1 MDGWKFFFFF
11 FSLLLSIHTPTH
23 SRKTHPF
30 QHHSFVIHW
39 ALPKSLEGY
48 HQETGRAGRDGAK
61 ASCVLYYSYADAVR
75 ARAMLASSAAET
87 HAPPDVVDANTDSL
101 NAMVAYAEE
110 GAECRRV
117 PLLAHFGEGFDP
129 AACRG
134 TCDVCASGAAA
145 SAVRRDVTD
154 AAGAAVRVARAMV
167 REPTASVAH
176 VTDVLRG
183 SMAAAIK
190 RRVHDRLP
198 DHGALKAWDRGDVA
212 RLLRALVVK
221 HVLFEETRRAD
232 NEYGTVSAALRARE
246 PEAGAVEGGRTRV
259 MLAFASGGA
268 RGARARGAAADATIA
283 PLPLAP
289 SADSPTL
296 SPTERLA
303 RDVATQ
309 AMAQLNVVLDERAR
323 AGRGGARQ
331 RAAVALPPEAVAELA
346 AVRPATQADL
356 DAAPVPRLSKNQR
369 SRHGPAI
376 LAALAQVAAYVARPP
391 HARAAGADGF
401 ALDGSAIPLTQTSNK
416 RSATDSRRAA
426 AAVDGWVDD
435 GGDAATPLARGVGP
449 TQTQTQ
455 TAAVAPPPFKRAA
468 VADFDDDDD
477 FWMDEGAIIVPD

>member
-1 MDGWKFFFFF
+1 MACFFFFF
-11 FSLLLSIHTPTH
+11 FSHYTHTHTH
-23 SRKTHPF
+23 SRNTHPF
-30 QHHSFVIHW
+30 LPHSFVIHW

-87 HAPPDVVDANTDSL
+87 RAPPDVVDANTDSL
-101 NAMVAYAEE
+101 NAMVAYAEG

-117 PLLAHFGEGFDP
+117 PLLAHFGEGLDP

-154 AAGAAVRVARAMV
+154 AAGAAVRVARAV
-167 REPTASVAH
+167 AREPTASVAH

-183 SMAAAIK
+183 SLAAAIK
-190 RRVHDRLP
+190 RRGHDRLP

-246 PEAGAVEGGRTRV
+246 PEAGAVECGRTRI

-268 RGARARGAAADATIA
+268 RARARRARRRVRCPHRPPA
-283 PLPLAP
+283 PGPLRRLAH
-289 SADSPTL
+289 TL
-296 SPTERLA
+296 SIRTSGSRRGGPGHGP
-303 RDVATQ
+303 
-309 AMAQLNVVLDERAR
+309 AQRGAGRARAR
-323 AGRGGARQ
+323 AGRSGGRQ
-331 RAAVALPPEAVAELA
+331 RAAVALPPEAVAGLA
-346 AVRPATQADL
+346 AARPATQADL

-369 SRHGPAI
+369 TRHGPAI
-376 LAALAQVAAYVARPP
+376 LAALAQVSAYVARPP

-401 ALDGSAIPLTQTSNK
+401 ALDGSAIPMNQTSNK

-426 AAVDGWVDD
+426 AAVEGWVDD
-435 GGDAATPLARGVGP
+435 GGDAAMPLARGVGP

-455 TAAVAPPPFKRAA
+455 AAAVAPPPFKRAA
-468 VADFDDDDD
+468 VSDFDDDDD
-477 FWMDEGAIIVPD
+477 FWMDEGAIILPN